1 MTKKRGLRL
10 VASRNNQRRYY
21 IEGNTAR
28 QLNTAPQRIE
38 RTERREERRVNERV
52 DRNSKR
58 ARAFDLKY
66 TVCLMVATVV
76 LFCSCVSMLTIQSDI
91 TEQRRQI
98 AMLESTLNELTD
110 TNNETSKRLE
120 SSVDL
125 PKIYE
130 VATTE
135 LGMVYPK
142 TGQVVSYEASNPDYV
157 KQFKDVPMN

>member
-1 MTKKRGLRL
+1 MRL
-10 VASRNNQRRYY
+10 VDSRNNHYY

-28 QLNTAPQRIE
+28 KLNTVPQRIE
-38 RTERREERRVNERV
+38 RTERRQEREVNERIAQ
-52 DRNSKR
+52 NSRR
-58 ARAFDLKY
+58 ARAFDFKY
-66 TVCLMVATVV
+66 TICLMVATVF
-76 LFCSCVSMLTIQSDI
+76 LFVSCVNMLTIQADI

-98 AMLESTLNELTD
+98 AKLESTLNELTD
-110 TNNETSKRLE
+110 SNNETSKRLE
-120 SSVDL
+120 SSIDL

-157 KQFKDVPMN
+157 RQFKDVPVK

>member
-1 MTKKRGLRL
+1 M
-10 VASRNNQRRYY
+10 ASRNEQRRYY

-28 QLNTAPQRIE
+28 KLNTAPQRIE
-38 RTERREERRVNERV
+38 RPERRQERQISTSAR
-52 DRNSKR
+52 RNSKR

-66 TVCLMVATVV
+66 TVCLMVATVF
-76 LFCSCVSMLTIQSDI
+76 LFGSCVNMLTIQADI

-98 AMLESTLNELTD
+98 ASLESTLNELTD
-110 TNNETSKRLE
+110 KNNETSKRLE

-130 VATTE
+130 VAINE

-142 TGQVVSYEASNPDYV
+142 AGQVISYEASNPDYV
-157 KQFKDVPMN
+157 LQFKDVPME

>member
-1 MTKKRGLRL
+1 MKS
-10 VASRNNQRRYY
+10 VNSRNEQRRYY

-28 QLNTAPQRIE
+28 QLNTVPQRIE
-38 RTERREERRVNERV
+38 RPKQQEERKVNERIN
-52 DRNSKR
+52 RNSKR

-66 TVCLMVATVV
+66 TVCLMVATTF
-76 LFCSCVSMLTIQSDI
+76 LFVSCVNMLTIQSDI

-98 AMLESTLNELTD
+98 ATLESTLNELTD

-157 KQFKDVPMN
+157 KQFKDVPVE